1 MTATTATA
9 ITIMLVDD
17 HPVVRDGYRRLL
29 EGASDLRVVAE
40 LDSGEAACQQYT
52 SLQPDVVVLD
62 LNMPGMGGLEAIR
75 RIRAKDPEA
84 RILVFSMHDSQTM
97 VKRAVEAGAAGFL
110 TKSSA
115 PSQMLEA
122 VRQVARGQ
130 SFLNHYLMPNLFNPR
145 SGSGDPLQQL
155 SKREF
160 QIFRDLAA
168 GKSVQGIADT
178 LSISPK
184 TVGVHQTNIM
194 KKLKL
199 RNAAELT
206 RLAIRCGVI
215 DA

>member
-1 MTATTATA
+1 MKKRDE
-9 ITIMLVDD
+9 ITVMLVDD

-29 EGASDLRVVAE
+29 EGAPDVRVVAE
-40 LDSGEAACQQYT
+40 LDSGEAACQKYT
-52 SLQPDVVVLD
+52 SVQPDVVVLD
-62 LNMPGMGGLEAIR
+62 LNMPGMGGLEALR

-115 PSQMLEA
+115 ASQMLEA
-122 VRQVARGQ
+122 VRQVAQGL
-130 SFLNHYLMPNLFNPR
+130 SFLNHHLVPNLFNPR
-145 SGSGDPLQQL
+145 SASGDPVQQL

-168 GKSVQGIADT
+168 GKSVQEIADI

-206 RLAIRCGVI
+206 RLAIRSGVI
-215 DA
+215 EA

>member
-1 MTATTATA
+1 MTANDV
-9 ITIMLVDD
+9 ITVMLVDD

-29 EGASDLRVVAE
+29 EAASDVRVVAE

-52 SLQPDVVVLD
+52 RLQPNVVVLD

-75 RIRAKDPEA
+75 RIRAKDSEA

-115 PSQMLEA
+115 ASQMLDA
-122 VRQVARGQ
+122 VRQVAQGL
-130 SFLNHYLMPNLFNPR
+130 SFLNHYLLPNLFNPR
-145 SGSGDPLQQL
+145 SGSGEPVQQL

-168 GKSVQGIADT
+168 GKSVQEIADI

-199 RNAAELT
+199 RNTAELT
-206 RLAIRCGVI
+206 RLAIRSGVI
-215 DA
+215 EP